1 MDDHTIKQ
9 EQEFLALLQ
18 KALRQAKENGGRISR
33 DDIRELF
40 SSFSLDE
47 DQMGQI
53 EAYLKAHKIAVGSA
67 AGNGDDTLAKEEREF
82 LEYYMESLKEIPK
95 LSDQVMDAV
104 RISAMAG
111 ERSAQREL
119 TEQMLDKVVDIARLY
134 SGQGI
139 SIEELIGTGNEAL
152 VTGVKLLGHLD
163 SPREVDGELARR
175 VMDSMED
182 LITVTM
188 ENNTR
193 DREMED
199 LVNLVADKAKELS
212 QILGRKVT
220 PQELADEGD
229 VTLDQIR
236 EALRLTGDGIES
248 LDS

>member
-1 MDDHTIKQ
+1 M
-9 EQEFLALLQ
+9 
-18 KALRQAKENGGRISR
+18 
-33 DDIRELF
+33 
-40 SSFSLDE
+40 
-47 DQMGQI
+47 
-53 EAYLKAHKIAVGSA
+53 
-67 AGNGDDTLAKEEREF
+67 
-82 LEYYMESLKEIPK
+82 
-95 LSDQVMDAV
+95 
-104 RISAMAG
+104 
-111 ERSAQREL
+111 
-119 TEQMLDKVVDIARLY
+119 
-134 SGQGI
+134 
-139 SIEELIGTGNEAL
+139 EELVGAGNEAL

-182 LITVTM
+182 LIAVTM